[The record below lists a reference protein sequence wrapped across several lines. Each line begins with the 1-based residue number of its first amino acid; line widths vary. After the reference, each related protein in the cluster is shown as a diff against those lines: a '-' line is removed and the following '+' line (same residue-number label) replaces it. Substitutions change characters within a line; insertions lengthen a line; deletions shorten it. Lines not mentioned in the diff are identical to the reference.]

1 MKKVKIV
8 FLCIAGMLLGYVAC
22 MSVFG
27 TYGHEGV
34 NSGQDFVF
42 VPDAKRNVLF
52 RGSVDDYL
60 TLKKFFETTKNPEEF
75 VYYSLI
81 MANKYDYVPANFDVY
96 DELTNFFQRNG
107 LGDLDTTT
115 YCMAMS
121 YLKYGVEMGD
131 SLAIQEWERI
141 KLAGK

>member
-60 TLKKFFETTKNPEEF
+60 KLKKFYLTWVFPLIQLKF
-75 VYYSLI
+75 VNLRKTIKEGDKFSS
-81 MANKYDYVPANFDVY
+81 FDNV
-96 DELTNFFQRNG
+96 
-107 LGDLDTTT
+107 
-115 YCMAMS
+115 
-121 YLKYGVEMGD
+121 
-131 SLAIQEWERI
+131 IQ
-141 KLAGK
+141 